1 MYVCL
6 CVYVSVCIC
15 AYMCVYVRTCV
26 FVCVRVRAC
35 VCVYVCVCVCVEY
48 ARACFSVFLFI
59 IAVDLEVKPQISLS
73 NEDGD
78 VLSPVLEMA
87 KSNRTSM

>member
-1 MYVCL
+1 MKKNKKRVYT
-6 CVYVSVCIC
+6 CVYMCSVC
-15 AYMCVYVRTCV
+15 ASST
-26 FVCVRVRAC
+26 
-35 VCVYVCVCVCVEY
+35 
-48 ARACFSVFLFI
+48 RACFSVFLFM

>member
-1 MYVCL
+1 MYS
-6 CVYVSVCIC
+6 YIQS
-15 AYMCVYVRTCV
+15 A
-26 FVCVRVRAC
+26 
-35 VCVYVCVCVCVEY
+35 
-48 ARACFSVFLFI
+48 FSEEHLYNIRNKFSDENGNN
-59 IAVDLEVKPQISLS
+59 AVDLEVKPQISLS

>member
-1 MYVCL
+1 MH
-6 CVYVSVCIC
+6 VSVRIIVHTCVC
-15 AYMCVYVRTCV
+15 MCVRVY
-26 FVCVRVRAC
+26 FVCVCEC
-35 VCVYVCVCVCVEY
+35 VCVDY
-48 ARACFSVFLFI
+48 ARACFSIFLVI

-73 NEDGD
+73 NEDGG